1 MTKSQMLKGY
11 FYSVLSA
18 VIYGSMPLMA
28 THIYADGVNS
38 VSLVLFR
45 SLFALPLM
53 ALLGFKQ
60 AKTLKVPKKSLP
72 QICLI
77 AVVGCCLTPM
87 LLLSSYKF
95 IASST
100 ATVFHFIYPAIVLLL
115 GILFMKHRLQLKTLL
130 CVVICIAGIS
140 LFYTPGQPLDLRGS
154 TLAIVS
160 GISCAVY
167 ICLLS
172 GFKYKEIP
180 IFLFTFY
187 VILISSALL
196 FIFCIATGNLTLP
209 KSALGWLL
217 CILFANLITV
227 GAVVTLQIGTFIIG
241 GERASILSTLEPIT
255 SIIIGLLFL
264 NESIT
269 PLAGCGAALVILSS
283 VLIAFFDMK
292 NKNKT

>member
-1 MTKSQMLKGY
+1 MANSQMFKGY
-11 FYSVLSA
+11 FFSILSA

-38 VSLVLFR
+38 ISLVLFR

-53 ALLGFKQ
+53 ALLAFGQ
-60 AKTLKVPKKSLP
+60 ARTLFVPKKSLP
-72 QICLI
+72 QIGLI
-77 AVVGCCLTPM
+77 AVVGCCLTPL

-100 ATVFHFIYPAIVLLL
+100 ATVFHFIYPAVVILL
-115 GILFMKHRLQLKTLL
+115 GVLFMKQKLEFKTLL
-130 CVVICIAGIS
+130 CVVICIAGIC
-140 LFYTPGQPLDLRGS
+140 LFYTPGQPLDIRGS
-154 TLAIVS
+154 AIAIVS
-160 GISCAVY
+160 GVTCAIY

-187 VILISSALL
+187 VILISSILL
-196 FIFCIATGNLTLP
+196 FIFCIATNTLTFP
-209 KSALGWLL
+209 KSFMGWFL
-217 CILFANLITV
+217 CVLFANLITV

-255 SIIIGLLFL
+255 SIVIGLLFL
-264 NESIT
+264 DENIT
-269 PLAGCGAALVILSS
+269 PLAACGAVLVILSS
-283 VLIAFFDMK
+283 ILIAVFDMK
-292 NKNKT
+292 KI